1 MHNHHKIKMAQH
13 SSRKCTNGL
22 SILYCTSNV
31 FSTFFSGGSG
41 DIKCYPDIEKFRV
54 ACGASSVMVARAAE
68 WNVSIFRSSGLLSKE
83 ELIKDYI
90 TTVSFSIIISKCP

>member
-1 MHNHHKIKMAQH
+1 MFFQ
-13 SSRKCTNGL
+13 L
-22 SILYCTSNV
+22 
-31 FSTFFSGGSG
+31 FFSGGSG

-68 WNVSIFRSSGLLSKE
+68 WNVSIFRRSGLLSKE

-90 TTVSFSIIISKCP
+90 TTVSFSIIISTCP